1 MNMEIS
7 VQSYDEGL
15 RGPASFRTIQYHKAF
30 GHLDLEV
37 LISDFYSLFNDQVEG
52 EAEFDSCDN
61 FIIPGT
67 SKKIHAQR
75 H

>member
-1 MNMEIS
+1 MEIS

-15 RGPASFRTIQYHKAF
+15 RGPASSGTAQYHMPF

-37 LISDFYSLFNDQVEG
+37 LISDSYSSFNDQVEG
-52 EAEFDSCDN
+52 EAEFDSCGN

-67 SKKIHAQR
+67 SKKKIHAQR

>member
-1 MNMEIS
+1 MS
-7 VQSYDEGL
+7 S
-15 RGPASFRTIQYHKAF
+15 T
-30 GHLDLEV
+30 HLL
-37 LISDFYSLFNDQVEG
+37 NNQVGG

-67 SKKIHAQR
+67 SKKYAQK